1 MAPALSQC
9 GLRLLPSDWRTATV
23 AIGLSIAGV
32 TAFVIVLDCVLFRS
46 QLAPSYVELYT
57 SALIP
62 RTLMTCLQAIF
73 EEIECRLLV
82 MTLLALTITAIWKR
96 TLPSWCFILIIIAS
110 QFASVGAFVLHDPL
124 YASLRYLAVGSV
136 WGWLYWRYG
145 WVSGLLGHAT
155 THLLLDPLLLVGLR

>member
-9 GLRLLPSDWRTATV
+9 GLRLLPSDWRIATV

-32 TAFVIVLDCVLFRS
+32 TAFITVLDCVLFRS
-46 QLAPSYVELYT
+46 QLAPSYVEFYT
-57 SALIP
+57 SPLMP
-62 RTLMTCLQAIF
+62 RTLVMCLLAIF
-73 EEIECRLLV
+73 EEIEFRLLV
-82 MTLLALTITAIWKR
+82 MTVLALAITALWKR
-96 TLPSWCFILIIIAS
+96 TPPSWCFVLIIIAA
-110 QFASVGAFVLHDPL
+110 QFANVGAFVLHDPL

-145 WVSGLLGHAT
+145 WVAALLGHAT